1 MKQTGN
7 AIKNCLI
14 NYLGDQMLDRVKGKL
29 KWFSSVKGY
38 GFITLDGSDYFVH
51 HSELKNDEEFLEGD
65 DVEFSIKQT
74 EKGFSAI
81 NITSPK

>member
-1 MKQTGN
+1 MEE
-7 AIKNCLI
+7 
-14 NYLGDQMLDRVKGKL
+14 RVKGKL

-65 DVEFSIKQT
+65 MCAFEIKQT

-81 NITSPK
+81 NVTKIKE